1 MLVVLPLLMGAGVY
15 AQEFSSGYSAE
26 VSLPTG
32 MAVSFVSEDARSVEP
47 ANSSNID
54 NLLGVVVGGTGS
66 LLTISSQESNVQ
78 VVTSGV
84 TDLLVTDENGEIRD
98 GDYVAISSIEGVGR
112 KSRLSDSRII
122 GVARGD
128 FSNPTVQTVRTE
140 TGETREVAIAR
151 IPVLIQVGGN
161 PSVAQEESF
170 LPGFIQDGANA
181 LAGEPVAPARII
193 IAIII
198 VIGGLVGSTVL
209 LYGAVSSTIISIG
222 RNPLSTAS
230 IYAGLARMIAI
241 AVGII
246 LLSVAIAYIVV
257 VGG

>member
-1 MLVVLPLLMGAGVY
+1 
-15 AQEFSSGYSAE
+15 
-26 VSLPTG
+26 
-32 MAVSFVSEDARSVEP
+32 MAVSFVSEDARTVEP

-54 NLLGVVVGGTGS
+54 NLLGVVVGGSGS

-84 TDLLVTDENGEIRD
+84 TDLLVTDENGAIED
-98 GDYVAISSIEGVGR
+98 GDYIAISSIEGVGR
-112 KSRLSDSRII
+112 KSQRSDRRVI

-128 FSNPTVQTVRTE
+128 FSDPTVQTVRTE

-161 PSVAQEESF
+161 PSAAEQESF
-170 LPGFIQDGANA
+170 LPGFIQEGANA
-181 LAGEPVAPARII
+181 LAGEPVAPARILIAMMI
-193 IAIII
+193 IT
-198 VIGGLVGSTVL
+198 GGIVGSMVL

-230 IYAGLARMIAI
+230 IYAGLARMITI

-246 LLSVAIAYIVV
+246 LLSVAIAYLIV